1 MRPIG
6 NPDINPA
13 TQPPARGQLT
23 AETEIAMKHG
33 DYQAWINASETQYQ
47 QPDYQTQQLAH
58 LTQLS
63 KLPVLSILMPV
74 YCPDPDYL
82 DQAIASVYSQ
92 SYPHWQLCIVDDA
105 SGDTALT
112 QKLQTLEA
120 NDSRIRYVAHNTNQH
135 ISAATN
141 SALALAAGDF
151 VTFLDQDDVLP
162 TQALLRV
169 AMEINDHPEA
179 KLFYTDED
187 KLNAAGHRQS
197 PNFKPA
203 WNYDLLL
210 SQNYLCHLAVYEM
223 ALLRALGGM
232 RLGYEGAQ
240 DHDLALRAATKIDA
254 ARVVRHIPEI
264 LYHWRVHPQ
273 STAANTDS
281 KPYAQDSGMRAI
293 EDHLKTQAINARV
306 SRQGIHYRVHYH
318 LDAPPPVTIIIPT
331 RNMQQTLKVCIDSLL
346 EKTQYPNFRLLVID
360 NDSDDFDAINY
371 LRSLSRLPQV
381 DVIVDNQA
389 FNYSALNNHAVDQAD
404 TDIVC
409 LLNNDVEVI
418 APGWL
423 TEMVSHLVRDGVGI
437 VGAKLRYPN
446 DQIQHAGVILG
457 IGGIAG
463 HGHKYFQH
471 DEPGYFGRLA
481 LVQNY
486 SAVTGACLLT
496 RKSIWQQV
504 GGLETQLAVAFNDVD
519 YCLRVQDLGFRVV
532 WTPFADLYHHE
543 SLSRGQEDS
552 PEKQARFT
560 AEVDY
565 MMHRWQHVID
575 HDPAYS
581 PNLSHHREDFS
592 IAEQRRPLASDGTA
606 DNASNVRASAK
617 ASR

>member
-82 DQAIASVYSQ
+82 DQAITSVYSQ

-141 SALALAAGDF
+141 SALALAVGDF

-187 KLNAAGHRQS
+187 KLNAAGHRQT

-273 STAANTDS
+273 STAANPDS

-346 EKTQYPNFRLLVID
+346 EKTQYPNFRLLIID

-381 DVIVDNQA
+381 DVLVDNQA

-581 PNLSHHREDFS
+581 PNLSHHKEDFS
-592 IAEQRRPLASDGTA
+592 IAGQRRPLASDGTA

-617 ASR
+617 TSR

>member
-23 AETEIAMKHG
+23 AETEIAMKHS

-82 DQAIASVYSQ
+82 DQAITSVYSQ

-141 SALALAAGDF
+141 SALALAVGDF

-187 KLNAAGHRQS
+187 KLNAAGHRQT

-273 STAANTDS
+273 STAANPDS

-346 EKTQYPNFRLLVID
+346 EKTQYPNFRLLIID

-381 DVIVDNQA
+381 DVLVDNQA

-581 PNLSHHREDFS
+581 PNLSHHKEDFS
-592 IAEQRRPLASDGTA
+592 IAGQRRPLASDGTA

-617 ASR
+617 TSR

>member
-6 NPDINPA
+6 NSDIDPA
-13 TQPPARGQLT
+13 TQPPALGELA
-23 AETEIAMKHG
+23 AEAKVAMKQD
-33 DYQAWINASETQYQ
+33 DYQAWINASEAQYQ
-47 QPDYQTQQLAH
+47 QPNYQTQQLAH

-82 DQAIASVYSQ
+82 DQAIASVCTQ

-105 SGDTALT
+105 SFDTALT

-120 NDSRIRYVAHNTNQH
+120 KDSRIRYVAHNTNQH
-135 ISAATN
+135 ISATTN

-169 AMEINDHPEA
+169 AMEINYHPEA
-179 KLFYTDED
+179 KIFYTDED
-187 KLNAAGHRQS
+187 KLNAAGHRQT

-210 SQNYLCHLAVYEM
+210 SQNYLCHLAVYEI

-240 DHDLALRAATKIDA
+240 DHDLALRAATQIDA

-273 STAANTDS
+273 STAANPDS
-281 KPYAQDSGMRAI
+281 KPYAQDSGIRAI
-293 EDHLKTQAINARV
+293 EDHLKTQAINASV

-360 NDSDDFDAINY
+360 NDSDEFDAINY

-381 DVIVDNQA
+381 DVLVDNQA
-389 FNYSALNNHAVDQAD
+389 FNYSALNNHGVDQAD

-423 TEMVSHLVRDGVGI
+423 TEMVSHLLRDGVGI

-457 IGGIAG
+457 IGGIA
-463 HGHKYFQH
+463 
-471 DEPGYFGRLA
+471 R
-481 LVQNY
+481 
-486 SAVTGACLLT
+486 
-496 RKSIWQQV
+496 
-504 GGLETQLAVAFNDVD
+504 
-519 YCLRVQDLGFRVV
+519 
-532 WTPFADLYHHE
+532 
-543 SLSRGQEDS
+543 
-552 PEKQARFT
+552 
-560 AEVDY
+560 
-565 MMHRWQHVID
+565 
-575 HDPAYS
+575 
-581 PNLSHHREDFS
+581 
-592 IAEQRRPLASDGTA
+592 
-606 DNASNVRASAK
+606 
-617 ASR
+617 

>member
-1 MRPIG
+1 
-6 NPDINPA
+6 
-13 TQPPARGQLT
+13 
-23 AETEIAMKHG
+23 
-33 DYQAWINASETQYQ
+33 

-82 DQAIASVYSQ
+82 DQAITSVYSQ

-141 SALALAAGDF
+141 SALALAVGDF

-187 KLNAAGHRQS
+187 KLNAAGHRQT

-273 STAANTDS
+273 STAANPDS

-346 EKTQYPNFRLLVID
+346 EKTQYPNFRLLIID

-381 DVIVDNQA
+381 DVLVDNQA

-581 PNLSHHREDFS
+581 PNLSHHKEDFS
-592 IAEQRRPLASDGTA
+592 IAGQRRPLASDGTA

-617 ASR
+617 TSR

>member
-592 IAEQRRPLASDGTA
+592 IAEQRRPLPSDGTA

>member
-33 DYQAWINASETQYQ
+33 DYQAWINASERQYQ

-82 DQAIASVYSQ
+82 DQAITSVYSQ

-141 SALALAAGDF
+141 SALALAVGDF

-187 KLNAAGHRQS
+187 KLNAAGHRQT

-273 STAANTDS
+273 STAANPDS

-346 EKTQYPNFRLLVID
+346 EKTQYPNFRLLIID

-381 DVIVDNQA
+381 DVLVDNQA

-581 PNLSHHREDFS
+581 PNLSHHKEDFS
-592 IAEQRRPLASDGTA
+592 IAGQRRPLASDGTA

-617 ASR
+617 TSR